1 MADDALTLLER
12 SLEAYR
18 ADPAAVLDPDA
29 LVQAARIL
37 IAAVPEA
44 LRPSDN
50 QDAWA
55 LALRAPATLHLL
67 RARELGSDGDADAE
81 AAATL
86 FGIIQRT
93 TPAAVPEPLRPA
105 VADPARQDLIS
116 RTRGVIAWEHHI
128 AVLDQAAASA
138 GSVAVLAEVALLW
151 TAALEQTPA
160 GDPGRARYW
169 ARLAAAQVTRFELT
183 GAPADLDAA
192 IGLYRRALDAD
203 FSGAPGAAVRAGR
216 QHRARGWFRRAGPAA
231 SPAEAAGPAEAVSPA
246 EAIGRD
252 ETTGQAEAAGGGFAT
267 HDLARASILSGPCDA
282 LRLRP
287 ERTGSAADLD
297 AAVEAGQA
305 AIAVAAGHPHLA
317 GHLSNLG
324 LALRSR
330 SIRTGSAADLDAAV
344 AASQAATGLI
354 GEDDPLR
361 AAALSNL
368 GLALRLRFERAGSAA
383 DLDAAVA
390 AGRAAVAAAPDS
402 DPRRARMLGNLSIA
416 LRRRAEQ
423 TGSLPDLD
431 AAVGAGW
438 AAVASTPD
446 NDPSH
451 ATVAA
456 NLGNALIARFER
468 AGSAADLDAAVEA
481 SQTAVAVTPA
491 DHPDR
496 AIKLSNLG
504 AVLLTRFNQGGD
516 CADLDAAVAAS
527 RAALAATPK
536 DHPNHRVIKGNLAL
550 MRRARAE
557 RNGPGGSVADTGP
570 DGG

>member
-1 MADDALTLLER
+1 MADDALTLLDR
-12 SLEAYR
+12 SLEVYR

-67 RARELGSDGDADAE
+67 RVRELGSDGDADAE

-252 ETTGQAEAAGGGFAT
+252 ETTGQAEEAGGGFAT
-267 HDLARASILSGPCDA
+267 HDLARASILSGLCDA
-282 LRLRP
+282 LRLRS

-297 AAVEAGQA
+297 AAVE
-305 AIAVAAGHPHLA
+305 
-317 GHLSNLG
+317 
-324 LALRSR
+324 
-330 SIRTGSAADLDAAV
+330 
-344 AASQAATGLI
+344 
-354 GEDDPLR
+354 
-361 AAALSNL
+361 
-368 GLALRLRFERAGSAA
+368 
-383 DLDAAVA
+383 

-516 CADLDAAVAAS
+516 CADLDAAVAAG

-536 DHPNHRVIKGNLAL
+536 DHPNHRVIEGNLAL
-550 MRRARAE
+550 MRRAQAE
-557 RNGPGGSVADTGP
+557 RNGPGGGVADTGL